1 MEDIPQS
8 PFLEKWHY
16 TMAVLAIIMFAAGI
30 IVYLVYKLRVSL
42 IRDYK
47 EKHDFINANEIKRYK
62 LVLYIFGL
70 GVAMVINLYGAGR
83 ILEFGV
89 WFYVRLFM
97 SFAGATL
104 VGYVGAL
111 ILEYYYPTKLSRKL
125 NKWRYTP
132 RINPKTHNKM
142 RLLSE
147 SEEDVHLDEGMQA
160 EENVFSIDYDVWIDE
175 KTGEVKIEKYDG
187 HLIALRCGNCGDP
200 VKNEKGWE
208 VTTIRNVV
216 REVKYGTSAKA
227 GDTGSFPYLRM
238 NNITYEGYMDY
249 SDLKYI
255 DVRDEEKPKF
265 SVKRGDI
272 LFNRTNSKDLVGKTG
287 LITTDSEMIIAGYL
301 IRVRVNTDM
310 NPYFVWGHLNS
321 NWAKLIL
328 KNMCKNIIG
337 MANINAQELQ
347 EIKILK
353 PPRDIQ
359 DLFAKCI
366 DKLFDQKTI
375 LSKNLE
381 KTNQLFQSLLQK
393 AFNGDLVS

>member
-187 HLIALRCGNCGDP
+187 HLIALRCGNCGYDTM
-200 VKNEKGWE
+200 K
-208 VTTIRNVV
+208 VV
-216 REVKYGTSAKA
+216 REEIIEYHDDGTPSELIKH
-227 GDTGSFPYLRM
+227 YRC
-238 NNITYEGYMDY
+238 TYCKNVRATQFHISKKEGADY
-249 SDLKYI
+249 KL
-255 DVRDEEKPKF
+255 EKPHFARNTK
-265 SVKRGDI
+265 DI
-272 LFNRTNSKDLVGKTG
+272 D
-287 LITTDSEMIIAGYL
+287 L
-301 IRVRVNTDM
+301 IRVEI
-310 NPYFVWGHLNS
+310 HS
-321 NWAKLIL
+321 SL
-328 KNMCKNIIG
+328 KGKRNYEFQTVEQ
-337 MANINAQELQ
+337 AQQFLE
-347 EIKILK
+347 E
-353 PPRDIQ
+353 
-359 DLFAKCI
+359 
-366 DKLFDQKTI
+366 FDF
-375 LSKNLE
+375 E
-381 KTNQLFQSLLQK
+381 KGK
-393 AFNGDLVS
+393 

>member
-132 RINPKTHNKM
+132 RINPKTFNKM
-142 RLLSE
+142 SLLSE

-187 HLIALRCGNCGDP
+187 HLIALRCGNCGYYTM
-200 VKNEKGWE
+200 K
-208 VTTIRNVV
+208 VV
-216 REVKYGTSAKA
+216 REEIIEYHDDGTPSELIKH
-227 GDTGSFPYLRM
+227 YRC
-238 NNITYEGYMDY
+238 TYCKNVRATQFHISKKEGADY
-249 SDLKYI
+249 KL
-255 DVRDEEKPKF
+255 EKPHFARNTK
-265 SVKRGDI
+265 DI
-272 LFNRTNSKDLVGKTG
+272 D
-287 LITTDSEMIIAGYL
+287 L
-301 IRVRVNTDM
+301 IRVEI
-310 NPYFVWGHLNS
+310 HS
-321 NWAKLIL
+321 SL
-328 KNMCKNIIG
+328 KGKRNYEFQTVEQ
-337 MANINAQELQ
+337 AQQFLE
-347 EIKILK
+347 E
-353 PPRDIQ
+353 
-359 DLFAKCI
+359 
-366 DKLFDQKTI
+366 FDF
-375 LSKNLE
+375 E
-381 KTNQLFQSLLQK
+381 KGK
-393 AFNGDLVS
+393 